1 MPGSQKDHPAG
12 AANVGLLQGLQD
24 WLSLRSFGLS
34 KQPVNGHPW
43 SARLSAAELMRDCD
57 LPATI
62 ESLAHSDAERR
73 PISHVTPHE
82 IAVRVRDLV
91 KVYRDGT
98 EANRGISLEVRRG
111 EVVAIVGPNGA
122 GKTTFLRQLTTELL
136 PTAGSVSVFGVDAIV
151 EPQRA
156 KRAMGI
162 TPQEAGLFGRLTVH
176 EHFEL
181 FARLKHLS
189 KRDAREAAGEVI
201 AELGLTAETNKRVG
215 VLSGGQRRRILIG
228 LALLG
233 RPPLL
238 VLDEPTTGLDPSS
251 RRAVWGVIRRAVS
264 VGATVVLSTHY
275 LEEAERLSDRI
286 GVIAAG
292 RLIAFD
298 TLDELVGRLERS
310 YRLSYRDQSDPVS
323 DLKVRYCASLA
334 QAQQHI
340 GRALLTEYSIGRASL
355 EDVYFRLTGEPF
367 DTDEGAS
374 G

>member
-1 MPGSQKDHPAG
+1 MT
-12 AANVGLLQGLQD
+12 
-24 WLSLRSFGLS
+24 
-34 KQPVNGHPW
+34 
-43 SARLSAAELMRDCD
+43 
-57 LPATI
+57 ATI
-62 ESLAHSDAERR
+62 ESLSHMEVRR
-73 PISHVTPHE
+73 GPLAPAPPRE
-82 IAVRVRDLV
+82 IAVRVRDLI

-136 PTAGSVSVFGVDAIV
+136 PTAGSVSVFGVDAV
-151 EPQRA
+151 AEPERA

-162 TPQEAGLFGRLTVH
+162 TPQEAGVFERLTVR

-189 KRDAREAAGEVI
+189 KREAREAAREVI
-201 AELGLTAETNKRVG
+201 EELGLSAETNKSVG
-215 VLSGGQRRRILIG
+215 ALSGGQRRRILIG

-251 RRAVWGVIRRAVS
+251 RRAVWSVIRRAVA
-264 VGATVVLSTHY
+264 VGATVILSTHY
-275 LEEAERLSDRI
+275 MEEAERLSDRI

-292 RLIAFD
+292 RLIAFG
-298 TLDELVGRLERS
+298 TLDELLARMDRS
-310 YRLSYRDQSDPVS
+310 YRLSYRDPIDPLS
-323 DLKVRYCASLA
+323 DLKIRYCASFA

-340 GRALLTEYSIGRASL
+340 ARELLSEYSIARASL
-355 EDVYFRLTGEPF
+355 EDVYFNLTGEPF
-367 DTDEGAS
+367 DKDEAEAIG
-374 G
+374 